1 MINYNY
7 LYAINAWL
15 LIVPQW
21 LCFDWSMGC
30 VPLINSLSD
39 PRMLCIVG
47 LWTVL
52 LVLIAYCVFGKS
64 LPNKRYVLT
73 TLPGFKL
80 RRIIYI

>member
-1 MINYNY
+1 MAVLFFHTQIINYNY

-30 VPLINSLSD
+30 VPIINTYSD
-39 PRMLCIVG
+39 PRILCIVA

-52 LVLIAYCVFGKS
+52 LLLLAYCLSGRN
-64 LPNKRYVLT
+64 LQIKR
-73 TLPGFKL
+73 
-80 RRIIYI
+80 

>member
-1 MINYNY
+1 MAVLFFHTQIINYNY

-30 VPLINSLSD
+30 VPIINTYSD
-39 PRMLCIVG
+39 PRILCIVA

-52 LVLIAYCVFGKS
+52 LVLLAYCLCGRN
-64 LPNKRYVLT
+64 LMQIKR
-73 TLPGFKL
+73 
-80 RRIIYI
+80 

>member
-1 MINYNY
+1 MAVLFFHTQIINCNY

-30 VPLINSLSD
+30 VPIINTYMIHVYSALI
-39 PRMLCIVG
+39 VA

-52 LVLIAYCVFGKS
+52 LLLLAYCLCGRN
-64 LPNKRYVLT
+64 LQIKR
-73 TLPGFKL
+73 
-80 RRIIYI
+80 